1 MDGLQVRNYCMQFK
15 KPVTDCAKHEHR
27 ISRSVLADDVMLG
40 IVDRLYD
47 LGIEPVMAICTFNRT
62 GSAPDIYHPGIIIQ
76 LSEQVTYEML
86 GELPTGWKYCWNDG
100 MVFSL
105 DYNDWCTYIDIVEAE
120 TRLKEVIGEFEAFLD
135 TRDVEST
142 KALMLLTAS

>member
-1 MDGLQVRNYCMQFK
+1 MDDLQVRDYCVQCK
-15 KPVTDCAKHEHR
+15 KPVTDCAKHEHQIR
-27 ISRSVLADDVMLG
+27 HSVLADDVMLG

-47 LGIEPVMAICTFNRT
+47 LGIATVMAICTFNRT

-86 GELPTGWKYCWNDG
+86 GELPVGWSYCWDDG

-120 TRLKEVIGEFEAFLD
+120 TRLKEVTKEFEAFLD

-142 KALMLLTAS
+142 RAVILLATG

>member
-1 MDGLQVRNYCMQFK
+1 
-15 KPVTDCAKHEHR
+15 
-27 ISRSVLADDVMLG
+27 MLG

-47 LGIEPVMAICTFNRT
+47 LGIATVMAICTFNRT

-86 GELPTGWKYCWNDG
+86 GELPVGWSYCWDDG

-120 TRLKEVIGEFEAFLD
+120 TRLKEVTKEFEAFLD

-142 KALMLLTAS
+142 RAVILLATG